1 VDNVDLLSELFQLT
15 EKARELGADAFG
27 PHAAMVNGVG
37 QLLLA
42 GLMLFLFASGRSFW
56 APPTP
61 QLSDFAVKISS
72 AIAGAGIAGLLV
84 WSRSG
89 ATAVNFLVV
98 TMILMGTALVAAI
111 VYFLLRL
118 SFCFQCEHDPETYVR
133 GFWLN
138 RHARRVLNND
148 QGPPPL
154 PAQYVLPP
162 GQAPPPNARQYF
174 SGTKRNDLTMI
185 WTGWS
190 RNCAFLLLF
199 LSYVFLMVPFVLAL
213 ASAAY
218 AVSQPQ
224 LEEKQ
229 ASIELPADVLF
240 DFDKSDI
247 RPGAVESLK
256 EAAAI
261 LRKRNITAARIEGHT
276 DSKGTPEH
284 NLKLSQDRAESVRKW
299 LVNEGGLGN
308 MKFTTD
314 ALGATRPVADNL
326 KPDGADNPAGRQKN
340 RRVAIVFNK

>member
-1 VDNVDLLSELFQLT
+1 
-15 EKARELGADAFG
+15 
-27 PHAAMVNGVG
+27 
-37 QLLLA
+37 
-42 GLMLFLFASGRSFW
+42 
-56 APPTP
+56 
-61 QLSDFAVKISS
+61 
-72 AIAGAGIAGLLV
+72 
-84 WSRSG
+84 
-89 ATAVNFLVV
+89 
-98 TMILMGTALVAAI
+98 
-111 VYFLLRL
+111 
-118 SFCFQCEHDPETYVR
+118 
-133 GFWLN
+133 
-138 RHARRVLNND
+138 
-148 QGPPPL
+148 
-154 PAQYVLPP
+154 
-162 GQAPPPNARQYF
+162 
-174 SGTKRNDLTMI
+174 MI